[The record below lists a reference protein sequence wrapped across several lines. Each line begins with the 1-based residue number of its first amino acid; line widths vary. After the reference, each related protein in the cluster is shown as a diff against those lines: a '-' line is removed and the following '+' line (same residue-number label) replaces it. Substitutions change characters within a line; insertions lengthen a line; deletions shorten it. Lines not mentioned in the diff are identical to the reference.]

1 MSRHVAPHR
10 WGDAFAG
17 RVDDAERAAM
27 DRHAEGCA
35 ACTRQRERVQ
45 RASDTFPKLRAQ
57 SAPELP
63 WDSIR
68 ARVHWSVSTERRE
81 RLARGD
87 VEGRGA
93 RRWIARGALVAAAA
107 GVLVVGVMTE
117 PVRPYVVARDGAPV
131 VAPSAAGPD
140 ARAAGAAGAAGAAR
154 EPVAVALAGAVNR
167 TTGDLM
173 IDGIRATDVFARRL
187 GAGSVL
193 ATADGRVDVQFADAS
208 AFALGPRSMLE
219 LRRFDERAIELVVDG
234 TIDIDVA
241 PRAPGQRFIVH
252 AGDRTIEV
260 RGTHFRVE
268 HAAGTTTVA
277 CRHGLVAVRDAH
289 GEIEVGAARRLEIG
303 AGHAVG
309 AERVRPL
316 SVDEVDA
323 LAQAAPLTMPGFAT
337 DPTGRGWLDAL
348 LQGSAPLEIATAGR
362 REVRVDGIELGA
374 APMRVRVLPGRH
386 TVEVADPAGRFR
398 RAGWVDVGPPGST
411 PARLVVHP
419 EAPRTRDVG
428 ARRKQLHA
436 GIDKPRLA
444 RCVRSIAKAG
454 LSGTYVQIEIAVDAQ
469 GAIGFLNVID
479 TDLPSATARCV
490 REVLADVRFG
500 SGSAA
505 SWRERIDL

>member
-1 MSRHVAPHR
+1 MSRRGRHVPAHR

-17 RVDDAERAAM
+17 RVDDVERATM
-27 DRHAEGCA
+27 DRHAERCEACA
-35 ACTRQRERVQ
+35 RQRDRVQ
-45 RASDTFPKLRAQ
+45 RASDTFPSLRAQ
-57 SAPELP
+57 SSPELP

-81 RLARGD
+81 RLASQTVGT
-87 VEGRGA
+87 GA
-93 RRWIARGALVAAAA
+93 RTWIARGALALAATGALVVAA
-107 GVLVVGVMTE
+107 VTE
-117 PVRPYVVARDGAPV
+117 PVAPPTVARSTPPAAVPAPAPAVPVAPV
-131 VAPSAAGPD
+131 G
-140 ARAAGAAGAAGAAR
+140 
-154 EPVAVALAGAVNR
+154 LAGVVNR
-167 TTGDLM
+167 TTGDVM
-173 IDGIRATDVFARRL
+173 VDGIRATDVFARRL
-187 GAGSVL
+187 VAGSVI
-193 ATADGRVDVQFADAS
+193 ATGDGRVDVQFADAS
-208 AFALGPRSMLE
+208 AFAIGPRSMLE

-234 TIDIDVA
+234 TVDIDVA
-241 PRAPGQRFIVH
+241 PRAPGQVFLVH
-252 AGDRTIEV
+252 AGERTIEV

-268 HAAGTTTVA
+268 HAAGATKVA

-289 GEIEVGAARRLEIG
+289 GQVEVGAARRLEVP
-303 AGHAVG
+303 AGDPVSV
-309 AERVRPL
+309 ERVRAL

-323 LAQAAPLTMPGFAT
+323 LAQAVPMTMPGFAT

-398 RAGWVDVGPPGST
+398 RAGWVDVGPPGSKL
-411 PARLVVHP
+411 ARLAVHP
-419 EAPRTRDVG
+419 EPPRTRDVG
-428 ARRKQLHA
+428 ARRRQLHT

-454 LSGTYVQIEIAVDAQ
+454 LTDTYVQIEIAVDAD

-505 SWRERIDL
+505 TWRERIDL